1 MNNKKAVFISGRDF
15 NLFRS
20 RMPVM
25 AELVRRGW
33 EVHGVASGT
42 DKFRPLLEQAGI
54 HFHHAPFYRHG
65 ISLKSDLQA
74 RAVVSRVFSEVQ
86 PTIVHCFNPKPL
98 FLTAGPFPI
107 LRKENKNFCTVT
119 GAGFVQSNSLRA
131 KVLRRLYAG
140 ILARFDSIMFEN
152 EPDAAAFREFASVR
166 RRPYQ
171 VQISSGV
178 NMALFDLPPP
188 SHSEKVR
195 FLFASRLLWSKG
207 VQELL
212 EASARLAQVQPDAF
226 EVMIA
231 GEPENDHSA
240 GVPASVLQTAA
251 ENSHI
256 RFLGHVALED
266 MPKTIMAADV
276 IVLPS
281 YREGFSKV
289 LMEGA
294 AAGKALIASDIPGCR
309 EAVVDGLNGLLV
321 QSQSVSALYDAMLN
335 LVNDRDQLVAMGKQS
350 HLKAKAEFD
359 KSHIVKN
366 TLKFYT
372 DAGIKL

>member
-1 MNNKKAVFISGRDF
+1 VFIAGRDF

-25 AELVRRGW
+25 QELARRGW

-42 DKFRPLLEQAGI
+42 DKFRSLLEQAGI
-54 HFHHAPFYRHG
+54 HFHDAPFYRHK
-65 ISLKSDLQA
+65 ISLKYDLQA
-74 RAVVSRVFSEVQ
+74 RAVVSRVFSQVQ

-107 LRKENKNFCTVT
+107 LRKEHKNFCTIT
-119 GAGFVQSNSLRA
+119 GAGFVQSNSFRA
-131 KVLRRLYAG
+131 KVLRLLYAR
-140 ILARFDSIMFEN
+140 IISRFDSIMFEN
-152 EPDAAAFREFASVR
+152 KSDAAAFQEYASVR

-178 NMALFDLPPP
+178 DMALYDLPRPRP
-188 SHSEKVR
+188 SEKVR

-207 VQELL
+207 IKELL
-212 EASARLAQVQPDAF
+212 EASSRLAQVRPGAF
-226 EVMIA
+226 EVIIA
-231 GEPENDHSA
+231 GELENDHSE
-240 GVPASVLQTAA
+240 GVPKSVLETAN
-251 ENSHI
+251 ENPNI

-281 YREGFSKV
+281 YREGFSKI

-294 AAGKALIASDIPGCR
+294 AAGKALIASDIPGCQ
-309 EAVVDGLNGLLV
+309 EAVVDRFNGFLV
-321 QSQSVSALYDAMLN
+321 PSRSASALHNAMLN
-335 LVNDRDQLVAMGKQS
+335 FVNDREQLVTMGKRS
-350 HLKAKAEFD
+350 YLKAKAEFD
-359 KSHIVKN
+359 QSHIVEN